1 MIPKLLLPSTL
12 LPLGACATF
21 FLASCARMDMGNK
34 ILVSVRDQKMMVVK
48 DGQPVKSYPIST
60 SKFGIGDRPGSKYTP
75 LGTMRIARKIGEG
88 APSGAVFKSRR
99 RTGEILRPNSP
110 GRDPIVS
117 RILWLKGTQKKN
129 RNAYRRFIYIHG
141 TPEEWRIGIPA
152 SYGCIRM
159 KSRDIID
166 LYRRVGVGAE
176 VKVIRRS
183 LFPIPPVPRE
193 GHLVRRPAPPT
204 PASGSERNPHRA
216 GPPI

>member
-117 RILWLKGTQKKN
+117 RILWLKGTQKKTETPTAVLFISTGHR
-129 RNAYRRFIYIHG
+129 RNG
-141 TPEEWRIGIPA
+141 GLE
-152 SYGCIRM
+152 SQ
-159 KSRDIID
+159 
-166 LYRRVGVGAE
+166 
-176 VKVIRRS
+176 
-183 LFPIPPVPRE
+183 PVMD
-193 GHLVRRPAPPT
+193 VFV
-204 PASGSERNPHRA
+204 
-216 GPPI
+216 